1 LVGVGAEVKPEAEMN
16 QLNHGIHAT
25 NRSLQ
30 QSGTLPVARAQVK
43 NILTQNQAFRSLPKD
58 SQIALAN
65 DMVKVANFIA
75 GGEDGGNTPAAYQLA
90 GTDNANPQGKSRDPG
105 IDSAKLPE
113 NLLEPGKVAGDDF
126 DAAAAEGGAGALTN
140 AVTEVN
146 FPKFVAGL
154 IDGVFNAIVD
164 ASIKQMEA
172 YAELV
177 KNVAKSVD
185 QFMKDN
191 VTENQSRDYLVGRY
205 PDYLEID
212 IDGEAPKVK
221 PKEGHDQDNL
231 PDFFADLGLAA
242 PVESLDEETAEQMV
256 PFARR
261 RIAMDR
267 QQLLATMVLMGINR
281 IVVTN
286 GSINASVNF
295 RLDTTD
301 TVTRGFKRTAEQ
313 EGMGWKST
321 RPGLF
326 QSWFSPSTTSDSE
339 FGRFKVST
347 VQNDDSEA
355 TSKMH
360 VDLAGKV
367 SVNFKTESFPL
378 DKMTDMLGFGQFEEQ
393 LKEKGKQSQ
402 PGAGTPAGTPAAP
415 QTPTK

>member
-1 LVGVGAEVKPEAEMN
+1 MN

-25 NRSLQ
+25 NRPLQ

-43 NILTQNQAFRSLPKD
+43 NILTQSQAFKALPKD
-58 SQIALAN
+58 SQIALAK

-90 GTDNANPQGKSRDPG
+90 G
-105 IDSAKLPE
+105 IDSANLPGKLP
-113 NLLEPGKVAGDDF
+113 EPGKVAGKDF
-126 DAAAAEGGAGALTN
+126 EAAAAQGGADALN
-140 AVTEVN
+140 DVVREVN

-212 IDGEAPKVK
+212 LNGETPKVK
-221 PKEGHDQDNL
+221 PKEGHDEDSL

-242 PVESLDEETAEQMV
+242 PVESLDEETTEQMV

-326 QSWFSPSTTSDSE
+326 HSWFSPSTTSDSE

-347 VQNDDSEA
+347 VQSDDSEA
-355 TSKMH
+355 TSKMY

-367 SVNFKTESFPL
+367 SVNFKSETFPL
-378 DKMTDMLGFGQFEEQ
+378 EKMTDMLGFGQFQET

-402 PGAGTPAGTPAAP
+402 TGAGTTPAAP